1 MTKWLEGKKTY
12 IAAAAVGV
20 SAVLKFIGVEVPEW
34 IWPMLA
40 SFGLGF
46 LRAAVQKTVKE

>member
-1 MTKWLEGKKTY
+1 MKKFLEGKKTY
-12 IAAAAVGV
+12 ITAAAVGIC
-20 SAVLKFIGVEVPEW
+20 AVLKFLGVEIPEW

-46 LRAAVQKTVKE
+46 LRSGVDKTVKQ